1 MSGKVRPEK
10 TIQKMSSGNAVV
22 IAALGDSLTYGW
34 MVRKGYLDF
43 LKEMLATHYP
53 QSNIT
58 ILNRGIPGDTAQ
70 GGLER
75 LRSDVLDDD
84 PDCVLLQF
92 ALNDAFIGY
101 NPQKYYN
108 TMRAIVSGIQENTDA
123 DIVLVTS
130 VYLHNSP
137 ENEMAERFYSA
148 LEELSLALSL
158 PIARVHERWKK
169 AVRDGVM
176 FSRLVQYDGVHPT
189 VEGYELMANAIME
202 VFV

>member
-1 MSGKVRPEK
+1 MKPEK
-10 TIQKMSSGNAVV
+10 TIEKLSSGKDVV
-22 IAALGDSLTYGW
+22 ITALGDSLTYGW

-43 LKEMLATHYP
+43 LKEMLLEYYP
-53 QSNIT
+53 ASSIT

-84 PDCVLLQF
+84 PHCVLVQF

-101 NPQKYYN
+101 NPRVFQN
-108 TMRAIVSGIQENTDA
+108 NIRGIISGIQENSDA
-123 DIVLVTS
+123 DIVLITS

-137 ENEMAERFYSA
+137 ENDMAEQFYST
-148 LEELSLALSL
+148 LEDLSTELSL
-158 PIARVHERWKK
+158 PIARVHEKWKE
-169 AVRDGVM
+169 AVRSGVM

-189 VEGYELMANAIME
+189 VEGYKLMAEAVME
-202 VFV
+202 VFQ